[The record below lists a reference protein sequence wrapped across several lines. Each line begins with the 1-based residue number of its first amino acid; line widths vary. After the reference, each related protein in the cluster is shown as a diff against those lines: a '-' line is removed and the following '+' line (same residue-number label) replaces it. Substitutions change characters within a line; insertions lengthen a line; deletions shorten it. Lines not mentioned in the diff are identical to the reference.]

1 MTGCFRSFIMSN
13 ADLFVTGSIHQGHEL
28 FSDISRGR
36 QCSFMSFSA
45 LLCAQSLPIEH
56 WIAATVDQILVEG
69 DAMYLD
75 ALERQTIPDTETLSL
90 TFLPD
95 IARWSSPIEAK
106 QSNQSP
112 TEANKTNQSTTK
124 ANQSPIE
131 AQNNTQSPVTVT
143 NTDLPIVVE
152 PTEAQIQTN
161 NPLWFVKYKEFYQGR
176 AGY

>member
-112 TEANKTNQSTTK
+112 TEANKTNRKPNLAKGLQFSSGRCSLRLTK
-124 ANQSPIE
+124 CKIRRYISKI
-131 AQNNTQSPVTVT
+131 
-143 NTDLPIVVE
+143 LPI
-152 PTEAQIQTN
+152 PIWILICKQ
-161 NPLWFVKYKEFYQGR
+161 
-176 AGY
+176 